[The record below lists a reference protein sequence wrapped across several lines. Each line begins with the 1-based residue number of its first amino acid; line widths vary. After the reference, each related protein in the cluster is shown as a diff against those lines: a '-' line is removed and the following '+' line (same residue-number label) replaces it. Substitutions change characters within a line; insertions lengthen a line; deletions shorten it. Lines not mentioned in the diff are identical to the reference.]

1 MLQVGVTIIL
11 IPKSFKMADADP
23 LFHDSLIEAGW
34 RHLYWKKD
42 MKTFP
47 YQKEDIVTFMNLEAL
62 ERMNLHFLRKQ
73 LLDDVANYICP
84 KGKTDELAKKVS
96 KSLHQYCKLVP
107 TVQLVIVK
115 RRLWIMP
122 GLYLCRLTH
131 C

>member
-1 MLQVGVTIIL
+1 MLQVGGTIIL

-23 LFHDSLIEAGW
+23 LFHDSLIKAGW

-42 MKTFP
+42 VKTFP
-47 YQKEDIVTFMNLEAL
+47 CQKEDIVTFMNLEAL

-73 LLDDVANYICP
+73 LLDDVANYIFP
-84 KGKTDELAKKVS
+84 KSKTDDMAKKVS
-96 KSLHQYCKLVP
+96 ESLHQYCKLVP

-115 RRLWIMP
+115 RWSWIMP
-122 GLYLCRLTH
+122 GLCPCRSTH